1 MPETPPRKHAPTQ
14 NDPEPIPISLRVHTR
29 VKNEQPRGEYEGKP
43 HDTWAHFALV
53 LDCETTTDIRQDL
66 NFLWWRFCELK
77 NDVYVCQQEGVVY
90 ADELDEASVELIRSF
105 AKQNPATKIEEGCP
119 RDIRFEARTEFI
131 NGEFWEALRLGACL
145 VCFNSL
151 FDLSRLALEY
161 REVQIKDSGWSM
173 VLWQRHGGADTFRPK
188 LRIKPKDSR
197 SAFINLAGGEPD
209 RRVVYRGRFLDL
221 SALCWSLR
229 NKHLTLD

>member
-77 NDVYVCQQEGVVY
+77 EGAYVCQQEGVVY

-105 AKQNPATKIEEGCP
+105 AHSQRAQVEEGCP
-119 RDIRFEARTEFI
+119 PEICWESRTEFVD
-131 NGEFWEALRLGACL
+131 GEFWEALRMGACI
-145 VCFNSL
+145 VCYNSA
-151 FDLSRLALEY
+151 FDLARIALEY
-161 REVQIKDSGWSM
+161 RPTKAKNLGWSM
-173 VLWQRHGGADTFRPK
+173 VLWKDGGKPDEQKPRLT
-188 LRIKPKDSR
+188 IKPKDSR
-197 SAFINLAGGEPD
+197 SAF
-209 RRVVYRGRFLDL
+209 F
-221 SALCWSLR
+221 
-229 NKHLTLD
+229 